1 MTHEAS
7 SGDRWSHSAPSHNHP
22 ASTPP
27 NPPPRGEG
35 FDRFA
40 GPERIKP
47 GGVRRGRR
55 LRTTPTFTEEKLW
68 KSLRLLAVRFRRQA
82 PIGPYVVDFAC
93 HRARLVIEVDGGVH
107 SLPEVAIRDLGR
119 DEWLAAQGYRVLR
132 FTTRQVEDD
141 IESVLASIRAASP
154 LSLDDEN

>member
-1 MTHEAS
+1 MLP
-7 SGDRWSHSAPSHNHP
+7 GDQP

-40 GPERIKP
+40 GPDRIKP
-47 GGVRRGRR
+47 GGVQRSRR
-55 LRTTPTFTEEKLW
+55 LRATPTFTEEKLW
-68 KSLRLLAVRFRRQA
+68 KSLRTLAIRFRRQA
-82 PIGPYVVDFAC
+82 PIGPCVVDFAC

-107 SLPEVAIRDLGR
+107 SLPEVAVRDLGR

-154 LSLDDEN
+154 LSLDDEI